1 MRILLHAS
9 DRQVTGRAR
18 TLLAAAR
25 GLAARG
31 HQVTFACPA
40 DSALSRAASDAQLDL
55 VALDP
60 SGHKAGDAW
69 GLRRQLQERFIEVV
83 FVHTERELF
92 TVSSAMRL
100 AARGAVI
107 RRVPVFCPVTT
118 GTGSR
123 LASKLAATGLLF
135 TTEAERARAAGA
147 SRIPPAVAPLGVDV
161 AALDAVEPVSR
172 STLGL
177 SANAI
182 FVACIYEPAATLN
195 AAAVL
200 RSLALLAPRH
210 PNLHVVMMGSGGD
223 HDDVRMHGAALGVNH
238 MVTYLPPRESMAPVL
253 KSADMAWIVAHHD
266 EGAYGF
272 LDAMG
277 MRIPVVATRDELSQH
292 YVADGISGTLL
303 TESDPA
309 LTAATLAPCVGSA
322 EIRKAM
328 GNAGRARVQR
338 EFGEAAMIDGF
349 ERAADA
355 AADRSRWTGR

>member
-1 MRILLHAS
+1 MRLLLNAS
-9 DRQVTGRAR
+9 DRTLTSRAR
-18 TLLAAAR
+18 TFVAAAK
-25 GLAARG
+25 GLLARG
-31 HQVTFACPA
+31 HQVTLACPA
-40 DSALSRAASDAQLDL
+40 ESPVSAAATDAQVDL
-55 VALDP
+55 VPLDP
-60 SGHKAGDAW
+60 SGHVAGDAW

-83 FVHTERELF
+83 FVHTDREQF

-100 AARGAVI
+100 AERGAVI
-107 RRVPVFCPVTT
+107 RRVPAFCPVTT
-118 GTGSR
+118 GAGSR

-147 SRIPPAVAPLGVDV
+147 SRIAASVAPLGVDV

-177 SANAI
+177 SSNAI
-182 FVACIYEPAATLN
+182 VVACIYEPAATLN

-210 PNLHVVMMGSGGD
+210 PNLHLVMMGSSGD

-238 MVTYLPPRESMAPVL
+238 MVTYLPPSDSMLPVL
-253 KSADMAWIVAHHD
+253 KTADMAWIVAHHD
-266 EGAYGF
+266 DGAYGC
-272 LDAMG
+272 LHAMG
-277 MRIPVVATRDELSQH
+277 MRIPVIATRDELSQF
-292 YVADGISGTLL
+292 YVADGITGTLL
-303 TESDPA
+303 AESDPA